1 MSAKLLLS
9 PLAILSLVSL
19 VAAAELA
26 AGTNLRF
33 VSMAA
38 VAMLSICVTY
48 NMLGGL
54 GTIAGIGFSGFA
66 LGTLMVAQIGKAI
79 LFERADAGLDVPGL
93 TISVYAVYFFSLM
106 LGTFTFSRIRL
117 PLPRPVEPETLAQA
131 RYLYILSLV
140 GGLTGSVGVLAE
152 RLAGGA
158 AETSLTHGLARALA
172 YLLPFS
178 LVLAVDDRIKT
189 TNGRHCFG
197 WMALW
202 PTLGMLF
209 IGFAT
214 AGRTFL
220 VEPFAII
227 FLTSHLRKYKFRK
240 KHIFAAIGLI
250 ALFFFYLSPY
260 FLYVRAFRDRP
271 TISEEVS
278 VMLRELQTAP
288 AQWETIKNV
297 VEQDALATPGLVN
310 YFETPGA
317 ATLNRF
323 ALIGPDSTL
332 INACSTGFHYGFTSI
347 NLDLL
352 AEVPRFLYPN
362 KPEIGSNKYLGHL
375 DGQESD
381 AAETTNST
389 ITAISDSYGA
399 FSWVGV
405 IVFSFVVMP
414 AIFVVYESIFDS
426 ARPWGTVATSMLGF
440 GIAAGSMGANITE
453 TLVKTPIYIIVIS
466 ALASWIIK
474 VAPVVGDR
482 AVVARKM
489 NVRSVSPGNHP
500 SASAP

>member
-1 MSAKLLLS
+1 LYFAFMAV
-9 PLAILSLVSL
+9 LAVCFACI
-19 VAAAELA
+19 
-26 AGTNLRF
+26 
-33 VSMAA
+33 
-38 VAMLSICVTY
+38 TY
-48 NMLGGL
+48 NILGGL
-54 GTIAGIGFSGFA
+54 GSISGIAYSRFA
-66 LGTLMVAQIGKAI
+66 LSTLIISQFGKV
-79 LFERADAGLDVPGL
+79 LLLEKADSNLDVPQL
-93 TISVYAVYFFSLM
+93 TITVYASYFGFLM
-106 LGTFTFSRIRL
+106 LGMFVFSHVRL
-117 PLPRPVEPETLAQA
+117 SLPKPQEPETPAQA

-140 GGLTGSVGVLAE
+140 GGLAGTLGVLAE
-152 RLAGGA
+152 RLAGGD
-158 AETSLTHGLARALA
+158 AETSLTHGMARALA

-189 TNGRHCFG
+189 TNGQHCLG
-197 WMALW
+197 WRALW

-214 AGRTFL
+214 AGRTYL

-227 FLTSHLRKYKFRK
+227 FLTSYLRRYKFRK
-240 KHIFAAIGLI
+240 KHVLAAIGLI

-288 AQWETIKNV
+288 GQWETIKNV

-317 ATLNRF
+317 ATLNRL

-332 INACSTGFHYGFTSI
+332 INASSTGFHYGFTSI

-389 ITAISDSYGA
+389 ITAISDSFGA
-399 FSWVGV
+399 FSWAGV
-405 IVFSFVVMP
+405 VVFPFLVWP
-414 AIFVVYESIFDS
+414 AIFVVYESIFDMR
-426 ARPWGTVATSMLGF
+426 RPWGTVATALLLFSF
-440 GIAAGSMGANITE
+440 TEGSMGHSLTE
-453 TLVKTPIYIIVIS
+453 TLIKDPVYILVMS
-466 ALASWIIK
+466 WGATWIIK
-474 VAPVVGDR
+474 MIPVVGDH
-482 AVVARKM
+482 AVVTRIGDS
-489 NVRSVSPGNHP
+489 RSVSLGNQP
-500 SASAP
+500 SAPAP